1 MGDGRITIVP
11 RRQEPQVG
19 LLVNVGPDEPERKVC
34 SYCDYNF
41 VETHHKFIIGL
52 AKLLIHKLALLSSL
66 LALMMSRLMDLKL
79 L

>member
-52 AKLLIHKLALLSSL
+52 AKLLIHKSSL